1 VTVEYARLPVRE
13 PDPETGEWRPMSVST
28 YKRCSRWWRARGY
41 AAIVRPGW
49 TPALR
54 AMALVSPQDHNE
66 RQVLVLCLPRKKP
79 PHPAA
84 NQPGP

>member
-1 VTVEYARLPVRE
+1 
-13 PDPETGEWRPMSVST
+13 MSVST

-49 TPALR
+49 TPPLR
-54 AMALVSPQDHNE
+54 AMALTSPQDHNE

-79 PHPAA
+79 AA
-84 NQPGP
+84 PPPPISPGTNWPPTKLPQGAW